1 MYKVDPM
8 KEFLRNIMAEMKP
21 FWLKHPRGT
30 QQEEGDR
37 VDEIIRANPYKPS
50 QKRDAAWHQ
59 RKIPQRP
66 ATIGNLTRTPGA
78 NKP

>member
-1 MYKVDPM
+1 M
-8 KEFLRNIMAEMKP
+8 KELLRSIMAEMKP

-30 QQEEGDR
+30 HSEEGER
-37 VDEIIRANPYKPS
+37 VDEIIRANPYEPS
-50 QKRDAAWHQ
+50 KYESAWHQ

-66 ATIGNLTRTPGA
+66 ATIGKLNRTPGA